1 MLPFIEYIAH
11 THKSPIAKQ
20 TNNNQHQ
27 IFKFNTNMKC
37 SPTSTLI
44 GSLLGLLLLSLNV
57 IVNADS
63 LASSYFSNVDEKEV
77 YTNWVATHSSLYPRH
92 TFMPSSSSNDDDD
105 GAAIFWNINDDTDT
119 IDFAIA
125 VRSEGWVGF
134 GLSEAGGMM
143 GSDMALYSASNPD
156 DIIDAY
162 VVDDRSTP

>member
-1 MLPFIEYIAH
+1 
-11 THKSPIAKQ
+11 
-20 TNNNQHQ
+20 
-27 IFKFNTNMKC
+27 
-37 SPTSTLI
+37 
-44 GSLLGLLLLSLNV
+44 
-57 IVNADS
+57 
-63 LASSYFSNVDEKEV
+63 LASSYFSNVSTDEKEV

-105 GAAIFWNINDDTDT
+105 GAAIFWNINNDEDT
-119 IDFAIA
+119 IEFAIA

-143 GSDMALYSASNPD
+143 GSDMALYSSSNPD

>member
-1 MLPFIEYIAH
+1 MP
-11 THKSPIAKQ
+11 
-20 TNNNQHQ
+20 
-27 IFKFNTNMKC
+27 C
-37 SPTSTLI
+37 S
-44 GSLLGLLLLSLNV
+44 N
-57 IVNADS
+57 
-63 LASSYFSNVDEKEV
+63 
-77 YTNWVATHSSLYPRH
+77 
-92 TFMPSSSSNDDDD
+92 DD
-105 GAAIFWNINDDTDT
+105 GAAIFWNINNNDDES

>member
-1 MLPFIEYIAH
+1 M
-11 THKSPIAKQ
+11 
-20 TNNNQHQ
+20 
-27 IFKFNTNMKC
+27 
-37 SPTSTLI
+37 TSIIKPLV
-44 GSLLGLLLLSLNV
+44 LLLLLSFNV
-57 IVNADS
+57 IVNAVS
-63 LASSYFSNVDEKEV
+63 LASSYFPSVSTDEKEV

-105 GAAIFWNINDDTDT
+105 GAAIFWNINNDEDT

-143 GSDMALYSASNPD
+143 GSDMALYRLVNPD